1 MCPSALSENLDLLL
15 LHKKYIK
22 ILNSKKIE
30 MDTKIITK
38 ELVAHHNEMRN
49 LVEEIKKDASKFIY
63 LKKHLDIHHELEE
76 DLLLSKLH
84 TKKDIKDESLESQE
98 EHVILN
104 QALLD
109 LADFPKDN
117 QRWMVKFKVFEEIL
131 DHHLKEEEDDL
142 FPDAEKAFDKKEL
155 IELGEQ
161 FFELMNK
168 RLEAVLETKP
178 VKELEKP

>member
-1 MCPSALSENLDLLL
+1 ME
-15 LHKKYIK
+15 
-22 ILNSKKIE
+22 
-30 MDTKIITK
+30 TKTITK
-38 ELVAHHNEMRN
+38 ELVDHHNEMRKM
-49 LVEEIKKDASKFIY
+49 VKEIKKDVSKFIY

-76 DLLLSKLH
+76 DILLSKLH

-131 DHHLKEEEDDL
+131 DHHLKEEEEDL
-142 FPDAEKAFDKKEL
+142 FPDAEKILDKKEQE
-155 IELGEQ
+155 ELGAR
-161 FFELMNK
+161 FAELK
-168 RLEAVLETKP
+168 KQRLDAALETKP
-178 VKELEKP
+178 VKELEKPKAKK